1 MSCAVQ
7 TIRTFE
13 ILPCLGYDAALMI
26 VYDAPHPAGLVGS
39 AGPLADIFRL

>member
-1 MSCAVQ
+1 MGCAVQ

-13 ILPCLGYDAALMI
+13 ILSCLNYDAALMI
-26 VYDAPHPAGLVGS
+26 VYDAPHLARLVGC